1 MIPGS
6 RGHGLPPHLPHDRG
20 SGPDFCNSHLLGM
33 FLPFF
38 LSERLLVYVIVR
50 IRASLA
56 QRDVELEALQ
66 HQLIEED
73 QLVRLGLLS
82 SGTALDL
89 GTPLTTL
96 AVTLAE
102 AARRRSRYGSLCQK
116 PPDQQRFWRLNLT
129 LC

>member
-6 RGHGLPPHLPHDRG
+6 QGHGLPPHLPHDRG
-20 SGPDFCNSHLLGM
+20 SGPDFCNTHLLGM
-33 FLPFF
+33 FLSFF
-38 LSERLLVYVIVR
+38 LSERLLVYVVVR
-50 IRASLA
+50 IRASLT
-56 QRDVELEALQ
+56 QRDAELAALQ

-82 SGTALDL
+82 SGRAHEL

-116 PPDQQRFWRLNLT
+116 LPDQQRFLIST
-129 LC
+129 

>member
-20 SGPDFCNSHLLGM
+20 SGPDFCNTHLLGM
-33 FLPFF
+33 FLSFF
-38 LSERLLVYVIVR
+38 LSERLLVYVTVR
-50 IRASLA
+50 IRASLV
-56 QRDVELEALQ
+56 QRDAELAALQ

-82 SGTALDL
+82 SGRAYEL

-102 AARRRSRYGSLCQK
+102 VAGRM
-116 PPDQQRFWRLNLT
+116 F
-129 LC
+129 